1 MTLRRECARVR
12 PADAERCK
20 MNKINWWAIASVVLL
35 GALILTGA
43 SSLLGSGWWGSSRG
57 MGMMG
62 PGTNGNGWIWQIAFL
77 PFRCLMPALFITLL
91 VLGIVWLVKA
101 VSASPGLGIG
111 GLAAVPPCAE
121 CGRPVQAGWQVCPY
135 CGHKLS

>member
-1 MTLRRECARVR
+1 M
-12 PADAERCK
+12 
-20 MNKINWWAIASVVLL
+20 MSKINWWAIASVVLFS
-35 GALILTGA
+35 ALILTGA

-62 PGTNGNGWIWQIAFL
+62 SGMTGDWWVRQVAFL
-77 PFRCLMPALFITLL
+77 PFRCLMPSLFITLL

-101 VSASPGLGIG
+101 VGASPAQGTG
-111 GLAAVPPCAE
+111 GPAPTCTE

-135 CGHKLS
+135 CGHKLP

>member
-1 MTLRRECARVR
+1 MS
-12 PADAERCK
+12 
-20 MNKINWWAIASVVLL
+20 KINWWAIASVVLL
-35 GALILTGA
+35 SALILTGA

-62 PGTNGNGWIWQIAFL
+62 SGMTGDWWIRQVAFL
-77 PFRCLMPALFITLL
+77 PFRCLMPSLFITLF

-101 VSASPGLGIG
+101 ISASPAQGTG
-111 GLAAVPPCAE
+111 GPVPTPTCTE
-121 CGRPVQAGWQVCPY
+121 CGRPVQVGWQVCPY